1 MPRRL
6 EVDALWLER
15 IAGSLNGLEYGT
27 VQIVVH
33 DGAIMQIDRTE
44 RRRFEA
50 EEARAAISSSASAS
64 EMQQGRRKQ
73 R

>member
-1 MPRRL
+1 MQRRL

-50 EEARAAISSSASAS
+50 EPARAAAAPAP
-64 EMQQGRRKQ
+64 GAVAHRRKQ
-73 R
+73 RQ

>member
-1 MPRRL
+1 MTRRL

-44 RRRFEA
+44 RRRFEQA
-50 EEARAAISSSASAS
+50 EAKTALSAAGASHHV
-64 EMQQGRRKQ
+64 GRKQ